1 MKKEHRSENH
11 KKSMFFEEE
20 VQTPKELEVHT
31 PSPPSSSNLDSS
43 PASSPPPPNFS
54 PKPQKTRTLFELYKV
69 TENENNLTHFCLFF
83 NCELVGFEES
93 MQDRRWKE
101 AMNKEIKAIK
111 KNSTWELTTLPKG
124 KEEIGVKWVYK
135 EKKNVKADI
144 ECNKARLAV
153 KSYNQ
158 KVGINYDE
166 GTMLE

>member
-1 MKKEHRSENH
+1 
-11 KKSMFFEEE
+11 MFFEEK
-20 VQTPKELEVHT
+20 VQASKELEAHT
-31 PSPPSSSNLDSS
+31 PLPPSSLNLGGSLVLSSS
-43 PASSPPPPNFS
+43 PLNSSPM
-54 PKPQKTRTLFELYKV
+54 PQKTRTLFELYKV

-101 AMNKEIKAIK
+101 AMNKEIKAIE
-111 KNSTWELTTLPKG
+111 KNITWELTTLPKG
-124 KEEIGVKWVYK
+124 KEAIGVKWVYK